1 MPLSK
6 VEREVL
12 EVIYEEHRQTHRGA
26 KALIVHVGMNA
37 KTGEQKARIVDV
49 LHALQKRGLLVAGAD
64 SWVPTKEGVNYIEQP
79 GWIGVD
85 MAIPD
90 ADKTSCCDPES
101 QRVDAEI
108 GCDKCGAV
116 LCDWDAKQYGEIC
129 NNCFKDLE
137 EAPIAVE
144 TTAKPAPPSPL
155 PFEACSASIERIG
168 APLPSDLLN
177 RCAAMNT
184 TLLAQA
190 EQAYVAG
197 DPDAWRDLAWLIET
211 GKQLVAMQEVN
222 HG

>member
-12 EVIYEEHRQTHRGA
+12 EVICEEHRQTHRGA

-64 SWVPTKEGVNYIEQP
+64 TWLPTTEGKAALAGAPAKAKQDEAP
-79 GWIGVD
+79 KRCG
-85 MAIPD
+85 
-90 ADKTSCCDPES
+90 
-101 QRVDAEI
+101 
-108 GCDKCGAV
+108 GCDEVLTACELTLLEDICLICETKAV
-116 LCDWDAKQYGEIC
+116 LDDGEQ
-129 NNCFKDLE
+129 KLGGT
-137 EAPIAVE
+137 VE
-144 TTAKPAPPSPL
+144 HPADPL
-155 PFEACSASIERIG
+155 PD
-168 APLPSDLLN
+168 DLLN
-177 RCAAMNT
+177 RFAVMNA

-211 GKQLVAMQEVN
+211 GKQLVAIQEVN